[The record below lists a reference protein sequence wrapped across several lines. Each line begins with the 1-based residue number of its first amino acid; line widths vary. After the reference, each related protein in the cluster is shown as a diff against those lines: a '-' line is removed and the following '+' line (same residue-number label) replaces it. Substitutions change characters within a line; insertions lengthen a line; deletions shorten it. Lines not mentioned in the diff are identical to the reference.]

1 MTNRRLKK
9 NPYRGIN
16 AHLHS
21 MAQNPRNSPTIW
33 TSIHASYIAYI
44 IQTLNMQL
52 PINYV
57 ARAEQSLQIWT
68 ENIDTGDER
77 KRHPRPDV
85 GVFRS
90 DDSEVPMV
98 STAQA
103 ASAGTI
109 HLIPIRAL
117 LMEDEITISSIVIYK
132 PEDIRYMGEPI
143 TRIELLSDSNKIG
156 GTGYKAYLHNRA
168 VALASG
174 TSLIE
179 LDYLHQTVSSLPGV
193 PAYPDEPDS
202 HAYTL
207 TLIDRREEENPEQ
220 TARVHGIDV
229 DMSLP
234 TIPIPLA
241 GSENLLFDFEAVYQ
255 RTFEGDRWGTSID
268 YDLAPINL
276 ESYSLTDQLR
286 IRDVMQRVAAEQM
299 A

>member
-21 MAQNPRNSPTIW
+21 MAQNPGSSPTIW
-33 TSIHASYIAYI
+33 TSIHASHIGDI
-44 IQTLNMQL
+44 TRVLNTLL
-52 PINYV
+52 PANYH

-77 KRHPRPDV
+77 KRQPRPDV

-90 DDSEVPMV
+90 GDSETLIA
-98 STAQA
+98 STTQEAP
-103 ASAGTI
+103 AGAV

-117 LMEDEITISSIVIYK
+117 LMEDEITISSVVIYK

-207 TLIDRREEENPEQ
+207 TLIDRREDENPEQ
-220 TARVHGIDV
+220 TARVYAIDV
-229 DMSLP
+229 DMTLP
-234 TIPIPLA
+234 TILIPLA
-241 GSENLLFDFEAVYQ
+241 GSDNLSFDFEAVYQ

-268 YDLAPINL
+268 YDLAPINV
-276 ESYSLTDQLR
+276 ESYSLADQIR
-286 IRDVMQRVAAEQM
+286 IRNVMQRVAAEQI

>member
-1 MTNRRLKK
+1 VTKRTLK

-21 MAQNPRNSPTIW
+21 MAQNPERSPTIW
-33 TSIHASYIAYI
+33 TSIHASHIGDITRVLNTLLPANYI
-44 IQTLNMQL
+44 
-52 PINYV
+52 

-68 ENIDTGDER
+68 EEIDSGDER
-77 KRHPRPDV
+77 KRQPRPDV

-90 DDSEVPMV
+90 GTSEIPVA
-98 STAQA
+98 STARE
-103 ASAGTI
+103 ASAGAI

-117 LMEDEITISSIVIYK
+117 LMEDEITISSVVIYK
-132 PEDIRYMGEPI
+132 PEDIQYTGEPI
-143 TRIELLSDSNKIG
+143 TRIELLSESNKIG

-179 LDYLHQTVSSLPGV
+179 LDYLHQTASSLPGV

-207 TLIDRREEENPEQ
+207 TLIDRREDENPEQ
-220 TARVHGIDV
+220 IARVHGIDV
-229 DMSLP
+229 DMTLP

-241 GSENLLFDFEAVYQ
+241 GSDNLLFDFEAVYQ

-268 YDLAPINL
+268 YDLPPIKI
-276 ESYSLTDQLR
+276 ESYSAGDRAR
-286 IRDVMQRVAAEQM
+286 IRDVMERIAAEQT